1 MERVIKIGIIGMG
14 GISNKHVKELLDCS
28 DAKITAI
35 CDIDEKALAR
45 AQAKT
50 GVADEKCY
58 KDYRDLIA
66 DPEVDAVEIC
76 TPNYLHAEMAIAAFK
91 ANKPV
96 NIEKPI
102 AMNYDEALK
111 IMAAEKQSNTFGMTC
126 FSYRFMPAVRY
137 AKYLVDSG
145 AIGDIVGLNVA
156 YLKCSAF
163 WAGRKL
169 EWRFVKEYAGSGVV
183 GDLAVHLID
192 LAQILAGNI
201 EELCSLRKIVIKER
215 PRIDNGEIA
224 AVETEDM
231 CSFLARFKNGA
242 DGAFHVTRC
251 AIGHN
256 NTIRYDVYGTKG
268 SLSFDLDHPEHL
280 YVCNGEGDPKNY
292 KVQDVSVPQEFYLTQ
307 EQAFVNAVKGNVDGI
322 FPTVA
327 LGVEGQKIV
336 DALISS
342 SEQGKWE
349 KL

>member
-1 MERVIKIGIIGMG
+1 MEKKVKIGIIGMG
-14 GISNKHVKELLDCS
+14 GISNKHVKELLECP
-28 DAKITAI
+28 DAQITAI

-58 KDYRDLIA
+58 TDYRDLIA
-66 DPEVDAVEIC
+66 DPDVEGIEIC
-76 TPNYLHAEMAIAAFK
+76 TPNYLHAEMAIAAFA

-102 AMNYDEALK
+102 AMNYEEALK
-111 IMAAEKQSNTFGMTC
+111 IIEAEKKSKTFGMTC

-145 AIGDIVGLNVA
+145 AIGEIVGLNVA

-169 EWRFVKEYAGSGVV
+169 EWRFVKEYAGSGVI

-201 EELCSLRKIVIKER
+201 QELCSLRKIVIEKR

-268 SLSFDLDHPEHL
+268 SISFDLDHPEHL

-292 KVQDVSVPQEFYLTQ
+292 KVQDISVPQEFYLTQ
-307 EQAFVNAVKGNVDGI
+307 EQAFVNAIKGKVDDI

-327 LGVEGQKIV
+327 LGAEGQKIV

-349 KL
+349 KV